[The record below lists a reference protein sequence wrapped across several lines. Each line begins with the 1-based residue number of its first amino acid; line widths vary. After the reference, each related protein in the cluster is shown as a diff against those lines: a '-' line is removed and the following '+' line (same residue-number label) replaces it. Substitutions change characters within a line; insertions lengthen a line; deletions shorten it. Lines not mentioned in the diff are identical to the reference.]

1 MNVITNAKIPLEL
14 RLALKNADVLIYA
27 HNNHL
32 DRTISNHAMPGVA
45 AGDVDTMVRSLA
57 HGLPGSLGDLCDI
70 LNVAQDKAKDKAG
83 KKTVNEIV

>member
-1 MNVITNAKIPLEL
+1 
-14 RLALKNADVLIYA
+14 
-27 HNNHL
+27 
-32 DRTISNHAMPGVA
+32 MPGVA